1 MPGFVRFL
9 FCLIMLSLAAEP
21 LFHIG
26 SFTVTNTLTNTLLV
40 DGLLVALAWK
50 ISKSASLV
58 PSKFQGAIEIIMEGF
73 YNLTE
78 SVAGER
84 TLKIFPYVMT
94 FFLFI
99 LLANW
104 TGLIPVI
111 TSLEFFNGHEHVHLF
126 RSASTDLN
134 TTLALAIVS
143 IVATHTMSIRT
154 IGLKHYLGKF
164 FSLKPLDL
172 YAGLLEL
179 VSELTKFISF
189 SFRLFG
195 NIFVGELILGI
206 LFSAFAF
213 FVPIPVIMY
222 ELFVGAIQATIF
234 ALLTMAFMALFT
246 TKHGEY

>member
-1 MPGFVRFL
+1 
-9 FCLIMLSLAAEP
+9 MLSLAAEP
-21 LFHIG
+21 LVRIG
-26 SFTVTNTLTNTLLV
+26 PFTITNTLTNTLLV
-40 DGLLVALAWK
+40 DALLIWLAWYVNK
-50 ISKSASLV
+50 HVSLV
-58 PSKFQGAIEIIMEGF
+58 PSKFQGAVEIVMEGF

-78 SVAGER
+78 SVAAER
-84 TLKIFPYVMT
+84 TIKIFPYVMT

-111 TSLEFFNGHEHVHLF
+111 TSVGFYTKGHGEEGFVHLF

-134 TTLALAIVS
+134 TTLALALVS
-143 IVATHTMSIRT
+143 LVATHTMSIRT

-179 VSELTKFISF
+179 VSEFTKIISF

-222 ELFVGAIQATIF
+222 ELFVGVIQATIF

-246 TKHGEY
+246 TKHGDY